1 MCFLLAIRQDLWPL
15 KVWPSFLPRISNH
28 RQTNALPRKPL
39 NWQLVL
45 RTDYDWKWVEQP
57 KLFDTKKLSSRQ
69 RPVEPM
75 EGARVWKGPMRTGLS
90 IGTLSLNPQPVELAF
105 EMPAGNP
112 DHLRH
117 RSEFSQCGKKCG
129 HTVPAISSSTPFAEV
144 TGITSFAQ
152 RAWRNQERCC
162 MESARLK
169 SSRYNQLDHQ
179 NSLTC
184 RGKRAMTHVSGY
196 MRLRKDTL
204 KW

>member
-117 RSEFSQCGKKCG
+117 RSEFSQCGKNVGIQFQPFLPAHRLQKSLALLRLLKG
-129 HTVPAISSSTPFAEV
+129 HGATRSGAAWSLPGWKAPGT
-144 TGITSFAQ
+144 TS
-152 RAWRNQERCC
+152 WTI
-162 MESARLK
+162 K
-169 SSRYNQLDHQ
+169 IP
-179 NSLTC
+179 
-184 RGKRAMTHVSGY
+184 
-196 MRLRKDTL
+196 
-204 KW
+204 